1 MLCALQLGLDG
12 YVKTGARIT
21 IRGIVQ
27 GVGFR
32 PFVYG
37 LAERCGV
44 RGSVRNDS
52 LGVEIA
58 AFGEADALDAFVA
71 GIRED
76 HPPAARLYELRVEP
90 IPFEARDAFVIEPSE
105 VLDERFVPLSPD
117 LATCA
122 DCLRELFDPNDR
134 RYRYPFIN
142 CTNCG
147 PRFTIIRDI
156 PYDRPKTTMDVFP
169 MCPDCEREYHDP
181 RDRRFH
187 TQPNACPV
195 CGPRVTLLDENGRDT
210 GCDDPVRA
218 AIDLLLAGKV
228 VAVKGLG
235 GYHLACDATSD
246 AAVGALRSR
255 KWREDKPF
263 AVMMRSLDEIDRSC
277 VLDETARELLT
288 SVRTPIVLLDKRSA
302 PIDKT
307 GGRGRPA
314 LQAPEVRLL
323 SEQVAPMQQRWGVM
337 LPYTPVHHLLM
348 DGVQR
353 PLVMTSGN
361 VSDEPIAF
369 RNDDALERLHG
380 IADAFLVHN
389 REIRTRCDD
398 SVTTVFRGRPYIL
411 RRSRGHVPEP
421 LILPVAAPKHL
432 LAVGAEL
439 KNTFCL
445 VRENMYFVSHH
456 IGDLENVETL
466 AAFEDSLAHMKQ
478 LLYVE
483 PEVVVYDLHPDYLA
497 TKYALSL
504 QGVEKI
510 GIQHH
515 HAQVLSCVA
524 DAAAR
529 DAAGD
534 ERSLVDA
541 ESLTSERVIGVAFDG
556 LGYGD
561 DGHIWGGEFLVFDAL
576 GYRRVGHLDEVPMP
590 GGTKAILEPWRM
602 AVAHLRAAFG
612 DCVPALGIPLTETLD
627 VAEYE
632 VLVQMIEKSV
642 NSPPTSSM
650 GRLFDAVSAVA
661 QATACDDEAG
671 GFVQATRS
679 VAGVRRAIHYEGQA
693 AIELEYY
700 TDPAVEGAYPFD
712 IEAIADGRLIVS
724 AAPLFGALVKD
735 LERGEPVA
743 VLSTRFHNGVAE
755 MIVAVCERIRDAEGV
770 STVALSGGVF
780 QNRYLLTR
788 AVELLE
794 QAGFRVLV
802 HSRVPANDGGIA
814 LGQALH
820 AAAVLQ
826 TKD

>member
-1 MLCALQLGLDG
+1 MKA
-12 YVKTGARIT
+12 GAKIT
-21 IRGIVQ
+21 VRGIVQ

-32 PFVYG
+32 PFIYG
-37 LAERCGV
+37 LAQRHGV

-58 AFGEADALDAFVA
+58 AFGEATALDAFVED
-71 GIRED
+71 IRTE
-76 HPPAARLYELRVEP
+76 HPPAARLYELHVENV
-90 IPFEARDAFVIEPSE
+90 PFERRERFTIEVSE

-169 MCPDCEREYHDP
+169 MCPDCEREYRDP
-181 RDRRFH
+181 ADRRFH
-187 TQPNACPV
+187 AQPNACPV
-195 CGPRVTLLDENGRDT
+195 CGPQVRLLDEHGRET

-218 AIDLLLAGKV
+218 AVDLLLAGKV

-263 AVMMRSLDEIDRSC
+263 AVMMPSLDEVADHC
-277 VLDETARELLT
+277 VLDEAAKALLT
-288 SVRTPIVLLDKRSA
+288 SVRTPVVLLDKQ
-302 PIDKT
+302 
-307 GGRGRPA
+307 RGAKRA
-314 LQAPEVRLL
+314 L
-323 SEQVAPMQQRWGVM
+323 SEQVAPLQQRWGVM

-348 DGVQR
+348 AGVQR

-369 RNDDALERLHG
+369 RNDDALDRLRG
-380 IADAFLVHN
+380 IADAYLVHD

-398 SVTTVFRGRPYIL
+398 SVTTVFRGRPYVL

-421 LILPVAAPKHL
+421 LLLPVRAPKHI
-432 LAVGAEL
+432 LAVGGEL

-445 VRENMYFVSHH
+445 ARDGMYFVSHH
-456 IGDLENVETL
+456 IGDLENVQTL
-466 AAFEDSLAHMKQ
+466 AAFEDAVAHMKR

-483 PEVVVYDLHPDYLA
+483 PKVVVYDLHPDYLA
-497 TKYALSL
+497 TKWALAL
-504 QGVEKI
+504 DGVEKI

-524 DAAAR
+524 DCLID
-529 DAAGD
+529 DA
-534 ERSLVDA
+534 SLVEHKA
-541 ESLTSERVIGVAFDG
+541 IGVAFDG

-561 DGHIWGGEFLVFDAL
+561 DGHIWGGELLVFDAL
-576 GYRRVGHLDEVPMP
+576 EYRRVAHLDEVPMP
-590 GGTKAILEPWRM
+590 GGTKAITEPWRM
-602 AVAHLRAAFG
+602 AVAHLRAVFG
-612 DCVPALGIPLTETLD
+612 DRVAELGIPFTDSLD
-627 VAEYE
+627 AEE
-632 VLVQMIEKSV
+632 CDVLVQMMAKGV

-650 GRLFDAVSAVA
+650 GRLYDAVSAI
-661 QATACDDEAG
+661 
-671 GFVQATRS
+671 
-679 VAGVRRAIHYEGQA
+679 AGVRQTVNYEGQA
-693 AIELEYY
+693 AIELEYS
-700 TDPAVEGAYPFD
+700 TDPAVEGAYGF
-712 IEAIADGRLIVS
+712 EIAKVDDGRFVVS
-724 AAPLFGALVKD
+724 PAPMFEQLVEDVRK
-735 LERGEPVA
+735 GEPREA
-743 VLSTRFHNGVAE
+743 LSTRFHNGVAG
-755 MIVAVCERIRDAEGV
+755 MIGEVCERIREAEGLNI
-770 STVALSGGVF
+770 VALSGGVF
-780 QNRYLLTR
+780 QNRYLLGR

-794 QAGFRVLV
+794 AAGFRVLV

-820 AAAVLQ
+820 AAARDLTQ
-826 TKD
+826 SRKGAKAPGSG

>member
-1 MLCALQLGLDG
+1 
-12 YVKTGARIT
+12 
-21 IRGIVQ
+21 
-27 GVGFR
+27 
-32 PFVYG
+32 
-37 LAERCGV
+37 
-44 RGSVRNDS
+44 
-52 LGVEIA
+52 
-58 AFGEADALDAFVA
+58 
-71 GIRED
+71 
-76 HPPAARLYELRVEP
+76 
-90 IPFEARDAFVIEPSE
+90 
-105 VLDERFVPLSPD
+105 
-117 LATCA
+117 
-122 DCLRELFDPNDR
+122 
-134 RYRYPFIN
+134 
-142 CTNCG
+142 
-147 PRFTIIRDI
+147 
-156 PYDRPKTTMDVFP
+156 
-169 MCPDCEREYHDP
+169 
-181 RDRRFH
+181 
-187 TQPNACPV
+187 
-195 CGPRVTLLDENGRDT
+195 
-210 GCDDPVRA
+210 
-218 AIDLLLAGKV
+218 
-228 VAVKGLG
+228 
-235 GYHLACDATSD
+235 
-246 AAVGALRSR
+246 
-255 KWREDKPF
+255 
-263 AVMMRSLDEIDRSC
+263 
-277 VLDETARELLT
+277 
-288 SVRTPIVLLDKRSA
+288 
-302 PIDKT
+302 
-307 GGRGRPA
+307 
-314 LQAPEVRLL
+314 
-323 SEQVAPMQQRWGVM
+323 M

-421 LILPVAAPKHL
+421 LILPVAAPKHV

-445 VRENMYFVSHH
+445 ARDSMYFVSHH
-456 IGDLENVETL
+456 IGDLENAETL
-466 AAFEDSLAHMKQ
+466 AAFEDSLAHMKR

-504 QGVEKI
+504 RGVEKI

-524 DAAAR
+524 ECLID
-529 DAAGD
+529 D
-534 ERSLVDA
+534 ESLV
-541 ESLTSERVIGVAFDG
+541 EQSVIGIAFDG

-561 DGHIWGGEFLVFDAL
+561 DGHIWGGEVLVFDAL
-576 GYRRVGHLDEVPMP
+576 GYRRVAHLDEVPMP

-612 DCVPALGIPLTETLD
+612 DSVPALGIPFTETLD
-627 VAEYE
+627 LAEYE
-632 VLVQMIEKSV
+632 VLVQMMAKGV

-661 QATACDDEAG
+661 
-671 GFVQATRS
+671 
-679 VAGVRRAIHYEGQA
+679 GVRRTIHYEGQA

-712 IEAIADGRLIVS
+712 ITATDDGRLIIS
-724 AAPLFGALVKD
+724 AAPVFGGLVDDVK
-735 LERGEPVA
+735 RGASAA

-755 MIVAVCERIRDAEGV
+755 MIVAVCERVRDAEGL

-788 AVELLE
+788 AVDLLE
-794 QAGFRVLV
+794 RAGFRVLV

-826 TKD
+826 KKA

>member
-1 MLCALQLGLDG
+1 M
-12 YVKTGARIT
+12 KSGARIT
-21 IRGIVQ
+21 VRGIVQ

-32 PFVYG
+32 PFIYG
-37 LAERCGV
+37 LAERHGL

-58 AFGEADALDAFVA
+58 AFGDAEAIEAFA
-71 GIRED
+71 RAIREE
-76 HPPAARLYELRVEP
+76 HPAPARIYELRVEA
-90 IPFEARDAFVIEPSE
+90 IPFERHARFTIEVSAVRE
-105 VLDERFVPLSPD
+105 ERFVPLSPD

-156 PYDRPKTTMDVFP
+156 PYDRPKTTMNVFP

-181 RDRRFH
+181 ADRRFH
-187 TQPNACPV
+187 AQPNACPV
-195 CGPRVTLLDENGRDT
+195 CGPRVMLLDENGEET
-210 GCDDPVRA
+210 ACDDAIRA
-218 AIDLLLAGKV
+218 AVELLLAGKV

-235 GYHLACDATSD
+235 GYHLACDATND

-263 AVMMRSLDEIDRSC
+263 AAMMRSLEEVGRYC

-288 SVRTPIVLLDKRSA
+288 SVRAPIVLLDKRGETDSA
-302 PIDKT
+302 AGP
-307 GGRGRPA
+307 GGPDFAEASSGKPALHPDVGRP
-314 LQAPEVRLL
+314 L
-323 SEQVAPMQQRWGVM
+323 SEEVAPLQQRWGVM

-348 DGVQR
+348 EGTGR

-380 IADAFLVHN
+380 IADATLVHD
-389 REIRTRCDD
+389 REIRTRCED
-398 SVTTVFRGRPYIL
+398 SVTTVFRGRPYVL

-421 LILPVAAPKHL
+421 LLLPVQAPKHV

-445 VRENMYFVSHH
+445 ARENMYFVSHH
-456 IGDLENVETL
+456 IGDLENVQTL
-466 AAFEDSLAHMKQ
+466 AAFEDSLEHMKR

-483 PEVVVYDLHPDYLA
+483 PEIVVYDLHPDYLA
-497 TKYALSL
+497 TKYALGL
-504 QGVEKI
+504 AGVERI
-510 GIQHH
+510 GVQHH

-524 DAAAR
+524 ECLIDDPA
-529 DAAGD
+529 
-534 ERSLVDA
+534 LV
-541 ESLTSERVIGVAFDG
+541 EQTVIGVAFDG

-561 DGHIWGGEFLVFDAL
+561 DGHIWGGEFLVFDARE
-576 GYRRVGHLDEVPMP
+576 YRRVGHLDEVPMP
-590 GGTKAILEPWRM
+590 GGTKAIKEPWRM
-602 AVAHLRAAFG
+602 AVSHLHAVFAG
-612 DCVPALGIPLTETLD
+612 SLASLGIPFTDSLD
-627 VAEYE
+627 AEQCD
-632 VLVQMIEKSV
+632 VLVQMMAKGV

-650 GRLFDAVSAVA
+650 GRLFDAVSAI
-661 QATACDDEAG
+661 
-671 GFVQATRS
+671 
-679 VAGVRRAIHYEGQA
+679 AGVRRTVNYEGQA

-700 TDPAVEGAYPFD
+700 TDAAVEGAYGFD
-712 IEAIADGRLIVS
+712 VRKADVGKADDGRFMISPAPMFEELIEDVR
-724 AAPLFGALVKD
+724 K
-735 LERGEPVA
+735 GEPCT
-743 VLSTRFHNGVAE
+743 VLSTRFHNSVAR
-755 MIVAVCERIRDAEGV
+755 MIVEVCGRIRDAAGV
-770 STVALSGGVF
+770 GTVALSGGVF
-780 QNRYLLTR
+780 QNRYLLGQ
-788 AVELLE
+788 AVEGLDA
-794 QAGFRVLV
+794 AGFRVLV

-820 AAAVLQ
+820 AAAR
-826 TKD
+826 TRE

>member
-1 MLCALQLGLDG
+1 LHQLGAWGMLIRM
-12 YVKTGARIT
+12 KAGARIT

-32 PFVYG
+32 PFIYG
-37 LAERCGV
+37 LAGRHGV

-58 AFGEADALDAFVA
+58 AFGEAAALDEFVE
-71 GIRED
+71 GIRTK
-76 HPPAARLYELRVEP
+76 HPPAARIYELRVEP
-90 IPFEARDAFVIEPSE
+90 IPFEAREAFVIEPSA

-117 LATCA
+117 LATCP

-169 MCPDCEREYHDP
+169 MCADCEREYHDP
-181 RDRRFH
+181 VDRRFH
-187 TQPNACPV
+187 AQPNACPA
-195 CGPRVTLLDENGRDT
+195 CGPRVTLLDENGDET

-218 AIDLLLAGKV
+218 AVDLLRAGKV

-263 AVMMRSLDEIDRSC
+263 AVMMRSLDEIGAYC
-277 VLDETARELLT
+277 VLDDTARELLT
-288 SVRTPIVLLDKRSA
+288 SVRTPIVLLGKRGVLDEHSA
-302 PIDKT
+302 
-307 GGRGRPA
+307 GGSPSVSLGGPA
-314 LQAPEVRLL
+314 LQRGEARPPL
-323 SEQVAPMQQRWGVM
+323 SEHVAPMQQRWGVM

-348 DGVQR
+348 DGVER

-369 RNDDALERLHG
+369 RNDDALERLRG
-380 IADAFLVHN
+380 IADAYLVHN

-398 SVTTVFRGRPYIL
+398 SVTTVFGARPYIL

-421 LILPVAAPKHL
+421 LILPAAAPSHV

-445 VRENMYFVSHH
+445 VRDNMYFVSHH
-456 IGDLENVETL
+456 IGDLENVQTL
-466 AAFEDSLAHMKQ
+466 AAFEDSLRHMKR

-497 TKYALSL
+497 TKFALALS
-504 QGVEKI
+504 GVDKI

-524 DAAAR
+524 DNLP
-529 DAAGD
+529 DD
-534 ERSLVDA
+534 PTLV
-541 ESLTSERVIGVAFDG
+541 EGPVIGVAFDG

-561 DGHIWGGEFLVFDAL
+561 DGHIWGGEFLVFDTRD
-576 GYRRVGHLDEVPMP
+576 YRRVAHLDEVPMP

-602 AVAHLRAAFG
+602 AVAHLHAVFG
-612 DCVPALGIPLTETLD
+612 DCVPALGIALTDGLD
-627 VAEYE
+627 EAEYG
-632 VLVQMIEKSV
+632 VLVQMIAKNV
-642 NSPPTSSM
+642 NAPPTSSM
-650 GRLFDAVSAVA
+650 GRLFDAVSAI
-661 QATACDDEAG
+661 
-671 GFVQATRS
+671 
-679 VAGVRRAIHYEGQA
+679 AGVRRAIHYEGQA

-700 TDPAVEGAYPFD
+700 TDPRIEGEYCFDVEKAG
-712 IEAIADGRLIVS
+712 DGRLIVS
-724 AAPLFGALVKD
+724 PAPMFEALVED
-735 LERGEPVA
+735 VRQGEPVNA
-743 VLSTRFHNGVAE
+743 LSTRFHNGVARMMVE
-755 MIVAVCERIRDAEGV
+755 VCTRIREAEALG
-770 STVALSGGVF
+770 TVALSGGVF

-788 AVELLE
+788 AVKLLE
-794 QAGFRVLV
+794 EAGFRVLV
-802 HSRVPANDGGIA
+802 HSRVPANDGGLS

-820 AAAVLQ
+820 AAAVL
-826 TKD
+826 KD